1 MEDNVSAPTPDLAAF
16 TLYKFECI
24 INKFFGSIF
33 RTRGINTTWSDSLNF
48 YSYSSDLI
56 TKSDGRCYYQMVFIY
71 RTVSTISDTIS
82 NQIVKTPLTIGLYY
96 KHMLIYD

>member
-1 MEDNVSAPTPDLAAF
+1 MNVQVPDLAAF

-33 RTRGINTTWSDSLNF
+33 MTRGGYNATWIDTLSF
-48 YSYSSDLI
+48 YSYSSDRI
-56 TKSDGRCYYQMVFIY
+56 TTANGCCYYQMVFIY
-71 RTVSTISDTIS
+71 RLINTISD
-82 NQIVKTPLTIGLYY
+82 QIVKTPLSIGLYY

>member
-1 MEDNVSAPTPDLAAF
+1 MEDKVNAPTPDLAAF

-33 RTRGINTTWSDSLNF
+33 MTRGIHATWSDTLNF
-48 YSYSSDLI
+48 YSYSSDRI
-56 TKSDGRCYYQMVFIY
+56 TSSDGRCYYQMVFIY
-71 RTVSTISDTIS
+71 RIIETISD
-82 NQIVKTPLTIGLYY
+82 QIVKAPLSIGLYY